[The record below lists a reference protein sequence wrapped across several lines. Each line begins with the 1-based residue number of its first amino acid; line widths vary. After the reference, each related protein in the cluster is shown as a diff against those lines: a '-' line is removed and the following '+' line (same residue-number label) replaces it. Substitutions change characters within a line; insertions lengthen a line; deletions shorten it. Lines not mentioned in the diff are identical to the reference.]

1 MLLALAFLALDSRA
15 LAQSSDAVDAESVPA
30 LIVEGNRLYD
40 GSRFRDAAQV
50 FEDAICVAT
59 RTGDRLGLAR
69 GWNGLSRAQWALGEN
84 APSLASEE
92 RALALQQQGDD
103 PDFMALA
110 LNNVGLSLYSTGA
123 HGEALDYY
131 TLGLERAASPG
142 TRALLLLNVG
152 LVFRYQGRFPEAE
165 SVLLEALALR
175 RAEGK
180 PRETALVW
188 NALGMVA
195 RITGRYGRAI
205 ACYEESLALRRGAG
219 DRFGEAQTMNNLAN
233 VYGDQ
238 GELERALTL
247 HRQTL
252 RLAEEISYARQ
263 IGLSH
268 ENIGAELDDLGRP
281 AEALPEACAAASLY
295 RRTNDRANLAN
306 SLSNAGGYE
315 VELRRLSEARL
326 LLDEA
331 LATATATGE
340 PELEIV
346 ALQGLAEADLA
357 EGKAADSLDLLDG
370 ALWLARKHGFPA
382 LEWKV
387 GFDRARALGALGRAE
402 ERIVELSADAD
413 AINELRTTVGT
424 DAGKIG
430 FLDEVQGVFE
440 ELAVALETAGRDT
453 EALEVAEAARAR
465 ALADLLSQRGVA
477 GKPADRVALEEVR
490 GAQARARR
498 SPAARGGDVES
509 AISRL
514 RRENPELA
522 SFLSV
527 ESPRMAEIR
536 AVAARL
542 DATLV
547 EYLSA
552 KDVCYAWVVSPD
564 GAVHVSRTDAD
575 REKLAARVRRA
586 REALET
592 AAPSAPV
599 SRSLRSD
606 LAALGHLLV
615 APIEAWLPKSPDA
628 LVVLVPHGPVALAPF
643 AALPDASGRSFLER
657 HTFSLVPAVS
667 VFRYTPAKAGATG
680 RRGLVVANPSA
691 PKDSGLPELPGAE
704 REAARVAAL
713 LDPGTVVLT
722 RADATESAVKRG
734 APEQAVLHF
743 ATHGLI
749 SEDRPL
755 DSSLVLAPDADED
768 GYLRVAEIFGLDLR
782 AGLVVLSGCR
792 TGLGRLSGDGILGF
806 TRAFLYAGTPSVI
819 VSQWDVSDRA
829 TAALMD
835 GFYGAWRG
843 GRGKAA
849 ALRRA
854 ELDARRRFPNPSAW
868 AAFVLVGEPR

>member
-1 MLLALAFLALDSRA
+1 MLIAALSWCVSATAEEPPIV
-15 LAQSSDAVDAESVPA
+15 SSAEA
-30 LIVEGNRLYD
+30 LIAEGNRLYD
-40 GSRFRDAAQV
+40 ASRFPDAART
-50 FEDAICVAT
+50 FEDAICEA
-59 RTGDRLGLAR
+59 RRGDDRVGLAR

-84 APSLASEE
+84 ASALASEE
-92 RALALQQQGDD
+92 RALALQREGDD
-103 PDFMALA
+103 PDFAALS
-110 LNNVGLSLYSTGA
+110 LNNVGLSLYSIGA
-123 HGEALDYY
+123 HAEALDYY

-142 TRALLLLNVG
+142 TRALLLLNIG
-152 LVFRYQGRFPEAE
+152 LVFRYQGRFTEAE
-165 SVLLEALALR
+165 AVLLEALALR

-188 NALGMVA
+188 NAVGMVA
-195 RITGRYGRAI
+195 RIKGQYARAI
-205 ACYEESLALRRGAG
+205 ACYEESLALRRAAG
-219 DRFGEAQTMNNLAN
+219 DRFGEAQTMNNLGN

-238 GELERALTL
+238 GEFERALAM
-247 HRQTL
+247 HRRTL

-268 ENIGAELDDLGRP
+268 QNIGAELDELGRP
-281 AEALPEACAAASLY
+281 GEALPEACAAAALY
-295 RRTNDRANLAN
+295 RRTNDRPNLAN

-315 VELRRLSEARL
+315 VELGRLAEARPL
-326 LLDEA
+326 LEEA
-331 LATATATGE
+331 FAIGTVVGE
-340 PELEIV
+340 PEVQIV

-357 EGKAADSLDLLDG
+357 ERKTADALDLLDG
-370 ALWLARKHGFPA
+370 ALGLARKHGFPA

-387 GFDRARALGALGRAE
+387 GFDRARALGALGRHE
-402 ERIVELSADAD
+402 ERIAELSAA
-413 AINELRTTVGT
+413 AETINEIRTTVGT

-430 FLDEVQGVFE
+430 FLDEVQEVFE
-440 ELAVALETAGRDT
+440 ELAVALAAAGRD
-453 EALEVAEAARAR
+453 EQALEAAEAARAR

-477 GKPADRVALEEVR
+477 GKPADRAALEEVR

-498 SPAARGGDVES
+498 SPASRGGDVE
-509 AISRL
+509 AVISRL

-552 KDVCYAWVVSPD
+552 KDACYAWVVSPD
-564 GAVHVSRTDAD
+564 GAVHVARNAVD
-575 REKLAARVRRA
+575 RETLAALVRRA
-586 REALET
+586 REALEN
-592 AAPSAPV
+592 APPSSPP
-599 SRSLRSD
+599 SRRLRND
-606 LAALGHLLV
+606 LAALGRLLV
-615 APIEAWLPKSPDA
+615 APLEAWLPKSPDA
-628 LVVLVPHGPVALAPF
+628 LIVLVPHGPVALAPF
-643 AALPDASGRSFLER
+643 AALPDAQGRPFLER
-657 HTFSLVPAVS
+657 HTFSLAPAVS
-667 VFRYTPAKAGATG
+667 VFRYTPTKAGATG
-680 RRGLVVANPSA
+680 RRGLVVANPAA

-704 REAARVAAL
+704 REAARVAAR
-713 LDPGTVVLT
+713 LDPGTVILT
-722 RADATESAVKRG
+722 RADATERAVKRD
-734 APEQAVLHF
+734 APGQAVLHF

-755 DSSLVLAPDADED
+755 DSSLVLAPDGDED

-792 TGLGRLSGDGILGF
+792 TGLGKLSGDGILGF
-806 TRAFLYAGTPSVI
+806 TRAFLYAGTPSVV

-829 TAALMD
+829 TAVLMD
-835 GFYGAWRG
+835 RFYAEWRG